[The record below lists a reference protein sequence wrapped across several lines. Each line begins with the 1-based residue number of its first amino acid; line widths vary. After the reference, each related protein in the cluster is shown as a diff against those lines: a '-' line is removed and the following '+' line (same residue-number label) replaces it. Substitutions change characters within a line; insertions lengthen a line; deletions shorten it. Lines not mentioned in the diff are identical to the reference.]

1 MKIVFL
7 EPLGLKTSIIE
18 EACAGLKQQGHE
30 VVIYP
35 DRNEN
40 LDELIRRAQGAEV
53 VIESN
58 IPLRKNFLDA
68 CPKLKMLSIAFTGLD
83 HIDMEECQRRGILVK
98 NAAGYSTE
106 AVAELAI
113 AMMIDVYR
121 KVLENDRITREC
133 QRKGIMPG
141 REIGG
146 KTVGIIGM
154 GNIGQRVAKLLNAF
168 GCKVLAWNRTPKTV
182 EGVTF
187 VDKETLLK
195 ESDIVTLHI
204 ALNNETRDFITER
217 ELKLMKPSA
226 ILINTARGPVVNE
239 QALAVALK
247 SGIIAGAATVQ
258 ATNEELAELAGELE
272 STAFSEDEIDLSTK
286 IAAGNYGFWGGV
298 WRSDPAHS
306 GWFIPISG
314 ESIRVVAGNGLV
326 YCMFCSGTTQTAR
339 TASSYVSGPFLIQS
353 GDTWTYDI
361 PQNATY
367 LWCNINANDNRVLPS
382 EVYCTRP
389 YDLNSYSQKV
399 EPKISSGSILPL

>member
-40 LDELIRRAQGAEV
+40 LDELIRRAQDAEV

-83 HIDMEECQRRGILVK
+83 HIDMEECQRRGIIVK

-239 QALAVALK
+239 QALADALK
-247 SGIIAGAATVQ
+247 LGLIAGAATDVYGTEPPLKQ
-258 ATNEELAELAGELE
+258 DNSLFDAPNLVMLPHIGFATEE
-272 STAFSEDEIDLSTK
+272 AFVLRLGIVIKNIED
-286 IAAGNYGFWGGV
+286 
-298 WRSDPAHS
+298 R
-306 GWFIPISG
+306 
-314 ESIRVVAGNGLV
+314 
-326 YCMFCSGTTQTAR
+326 
-339 TASSYVSGPFLIQS
+339 
-353 GDTWTYDI
+353 
-361 PQNATY
+361 
-367 LWCNINANDNRVLPS
+367 
-382 EVYCTRP
+382 
-389 YDLNSYSQKV
+389 SQKT
-399 EPKISSGSILPL
+399 E

>member
-7 EPLGLKTSIIE
+7 EPLGLKVSQIDA
-18 EACAGLKQQGHE
+18 ACADLKAKGHE

-40 LDELIRRAQGAEV
+40 LDELKRRAEGAEV
-53 VIESN
+53 IIESN
-58 IPLRKNFLDA
+58 IPLRKDFLDA
-68 CPKLKMLSIAFTGLD
+68 CPNLKMLSIAFTGLD
-83 HIDMEECQRRGILVK
+83 HIDLEECQRRGIIVN

-121 KVLENDRITREC
+121 KVVENDKITHEC

-154 GNIGQRVAKLLNAF
+154 GNIGQKVAQVLKAF
-168 GCKVLAWNRTPKTV
+168 GCKVLAWNRTPKTI

-187 VDKETLLK
+187 VDTETLLR

-204 ALNNETRDFITER
+204 ALNNETRDFITAR

-239 QALAVALK
+239 QALADALK
-247 SGIIAGAATVQ
+247 SGIIAGAATDVYGTEPPLKADHPLLDAPNLVMLPHIGF
-258 ATNEELAELAGELE
+258 ATEEAFVLRLGIVIRNIGELRAE
-272 STAFSEDEIDLSTK
+272 S
-286 IAAGNYGFWGGV
+286 
-298 WRSDPAHS
+298 
-306 GWFIPISG
+306 
-314 ESIRVVAGNGLV
+314 
-326 YCMFCSGTTQTAR
+326 
-339 TASSYVSGPFLIQS
+339 
-353 GDTWTYDI
+353 
-361 PQNATY
+361 
-367 LWCNINANDNRVLPS
+367 
-382 EVYCTRP
+382 
-389 YDLNSYSQKV
+389 
-399 EPKISSGSILPL
+399 

>member
-7 EPLGLKTSIIE
+7 EPLGLKTNIIE
-18 EACAGLKQQGHE
+18 EACAGLRAQGHE

-40 LDELIRRAQGAEV
+40 IDELKRRAEGAEV
-53 VIESN
+53 IIESN
-58 IPLRKNFLDA
+58 IPLRKDFLDA

-83 HIDMEECQRRGILVK
+83 HIDMEECQRRGIIVK

-121 KVLENDRITREC
+121 KVLENDKITREC

-187 VDKETLLK
+187 VDKETLLR

-204 ALNNETRDFITER
+204 ALNNETRDFITAKD
-217 ELKLMKPSA
+217 LKLMKSSA
-226 ILINTARGPVVNE
+226 ILINT
-239 QALAVALK
+239 
-247 SGIIAGAATVQ
+247 T
-258 ATNEELAELAGELE
+258 
-272 STAFSEDEIDLSTK
+272 LS
-286 IAAGNYGFWGGV
+286 
-298 WRSDPAHS
+298 
-306 GWFIPISG
+306 
-314 ESIRVVAGNGLV
+314 
-326 YCMFCSGTTQTAR
+326 
-339 TASSYVSGPFLIQS
+339 
-353 GDTWTYDI
+353 
-361 PQNATY
+361 
-367 LWCNINANDNRVLPS
+367 
-382 EVYCTRP
+382 
-389 YDLNSYSQKV
+389 
-399 EPKISSGSILPL
+399 

>member
-7 EPLGLKTSIIE
+7 EPLGLKVSLIE
-18 EACAGLKQQGHE
+18 EACAGLKSQGHE

-40 LDELIRRAQGAEV
+40 IDELKRRAEGAEV
-53 VIESN
+53 IIESN
-58 IPLRKNFLDA
+58 IPLRKDFLDA
-68 CPKLKMLSIAFTGLD
+68 CPNLKMLSIAFTGLD
-83 HIDMEECQRRGILVK
+83 HIDMEECKRRGIIVK

-113 AMMIDVYR
+113 AMMVDVYR
-121 KVLENDRITREC
+121 KVVENDKITREC

-146 KTVGIIGM
+146 KTVGVIGM
-154 GNIGQRVAKLLNAF
+154 GNIGQRVAKIANAY

-204 ALNNETRDFITER
+204 ALNNETRDFITAR

-239 QALAVALK
+239 QALADALK
-247 SGIIAGAATVQ
+247 SGIIAGAATDVYGTEPPLKADHPLFDAPNLTMLPHIGFATEEAFILRLGIVVQ
-258 ATNEELAELAGELE
+258 NIIDV
-272 STAFSEDEIDLSTK
+272 FS
-286 IAAGNYGFWGGV
+286 
-298 WRSDPAHS
+298 R
-306 GWFIPISG
+306 
-314 ESIRVVAGNGLV
+314 
-326 YCMFCSGTTQTAR
+326 
-339 TASSYVSGPFLIQS
+339 
-353 GDTWTYDI
+353 
-361 PQNATY
+361 
-367 LWCNINANDNRVLPS
+367 
-382 EVYCTRP
+382 
-389 YDLNSYSQKV
+389 
-399 EPKISSGSILPL
+399 